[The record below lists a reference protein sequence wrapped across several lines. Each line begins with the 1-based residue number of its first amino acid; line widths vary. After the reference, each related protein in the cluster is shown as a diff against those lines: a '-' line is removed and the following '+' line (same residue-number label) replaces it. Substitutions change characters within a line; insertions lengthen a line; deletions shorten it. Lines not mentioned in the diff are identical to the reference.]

1 MIDRPRHR
9 AVLGSL
15 LEQFPVVGLLGA
27 RQVGKTTLAR
37 RFLEDGGE
45 PFVFFDLE
53 DPTDRARLA
62 EPKLALEALEG
73 LVVID
78 EIQGAPELFPLLR
91 VLVDRQDSAAR
102 FLVLGSAGPDLLR
115 QSSETLAGR
124 IAYHELPPLRLDEV
138 GIEAADTLWL
148 RGGFPRSFLAAD
160 DRRSARWRE
169 AFIKTFLERD
179 LPQLGVGV
187 PATTMHRFWTMV
199 AHYHG
204 ETWNAA
210 EIGRGLGVTGPTVR
224 RYLDTLTDALV
235 VRQLPPWFENIGKRQ
250 VRSPKVYL
258 RDTGLLHTLLG
269 LATHQQLL
277 GHPKAGASWE
287 SFAMAEVVRIL
298 DVPWDRCYFW
308 ATQQGAELDLV
319 VMNGGK
325 RLGFEFKRT
334 STPRTT
340 RSMHSAL
347 EDLGLEKLYIV
358 YPGRERFPLHERI
371 EAVGLAVAAQQG
383 LEHGKDRRTG
393 RR

>member
-1 MIDRPRHR
+1 MIDRPVHR
-9 AVLGSL
+9 AALESL
-15 LEQFPVVGLLGA
+15 LQQFPVVGLLGA

-37 RFLEDGGE
+37 RFVEDRAE

-62 EPKLALEALEG
+62 DPKLALEPVEG

-78 EIQGAPELFPLLR
+78 EIQNAPDLFPLLR
-91 VLVDRQDSAAR
+91 VLVDRPDNATR

-138 GIEAADTLWL
+138 GIEARDALWL

-160 DRRSARWRE
+160 DQRSALWRE

-187 PATTMHRFWTMV
+187 PATTMRRFWTMV

-210 EIGRGLGVTGPTVR
+210 EVGRGLGVTGPTVR
-224 RYLDTLTDALV
+224 RYLDALTDALV
-235 VRQLPPWFENIGKRQ
+235 VRQLPPWFENLGKRQ

-269 LATHQQLL
+269 LVTRHQLL
-277 GHPKAGASWE
+277 GHPKVGASWE
-287 SFAMAEVVRIL
+287 SFAMEEVVRVL
-298 DVPWDRCYFW
+298 GVPWDRCYFW
-308 ATQQGAELDLV
+308 ATHQGAELDLV
-319 VMNGGK
+319 VIDGGK

-334 STPRTT
+334 SAPGTT

-347 EDLGLEKLYIV
+347 EDLALERLYVV
-358 YPGRERFPLHERI
+358 YPGEERFPLHERV
-371 EAVGLAVAAQQG
+371 EAVGLVVAAQA
-383 LEHGKDRRTG
+383 LATPHDIR
-393 RR
+393 